1 MTFNMDYSLMYS
13 ILITGDRNALQQ
25 IYTSKQAMQQDALK
39 ILNAFKS
46 GYEFSVIDK
55 NQFDAIMKIS
65 NVIYN
70 NFDTMTPIEDG
81 IYDQLM
87 VAYKSLMPTSYQ
99 VGAMP
104 IPLEYKGNIIEEPD
118 KIDGV
123 RCPIVTVDGVDDFLF
138 KDELTILPP
147 FDINLYKTSG
157 YRADYEKNDNTS
169 RNIPHNYPKLVG
181 TLDKCKFTLISEAQQ
196 LGLIDDPTIKIF
208 ERDFLGNHLRAGI
221 LNPNDITLLLELKMD
236 GMSVEADVTDEVI
249 SARTRGDTNLD
260 LAKDLTPV
268 LKGYKFPYC
277 PKVDTPFG
285 MKFEA
290 ILTRD
295 AMYRLSLIKGV
306 KYKNARNGIVGL
318 TGSTDAGA
326 YRDLI
331 TLVPLETSLDID
343 PITEIQF
350 MNRYYTKD
358 VYLPYAVVRGDYNT
372 VLFQVYTFVKE
383 AERLRPISK
392 YLYDGVVVHYVDP
405 TVRQILGRVNSV
417 NQYSIAIK
425 FNPTVKQTV
434 FRGYTFSVGQNGMV
448 VPLAHY
454 DPVEFLGTIHTK
466 SSCHSYGRFM
476 ELNLAVGDV
485 VDVAYVNDVMPYVS
499 KPYQTYK
506 GEFESN
512 NPPVPFPSM
521 CPCCGTNLV
530 FTADSAVCP
539 NFYCRDRQ
547 VGRLTNMLDKL
558 GIKGFSESAV
568 RKLGLKSFAHLFNMT
583 SDHVINSLG
592 PTNANNFFDAL
603 KKFINTPIQDY
614 RVIGALGFT
623 NLASESWRKILND
636 VSIDVLLYKDNDY
649 IRSVLESIHG
659 IGEKAIITIMTEL
672 AYFRSDIE
680 YMRHMPNI
688 IYTYNS
694 RTITVRWTGCRDAE
708 FEEKLTRMG
717 VNSNSSAGV
726 SKKTDILVVPFVGYT
741 STKTAKVG
749 PNTLIIP
756 LEDFKKNCEY
766 VLQQVGSRLSVK

>member
-1 MTFNMDYSLMYS
+1 MTFSMDYTLMYS
-13 ILITGDRNALQQ
+13 ILITGDRNALQD
-25 IYTSKQAMQQDALK
+25 IYMHKREIQQDALN
-39 ILNAFKS
+39 ILNAFKA
-46 GYEFSVIDK
+46 GYKFSFSDK
-55 NQFDAIMKIS
+55 DQFDAIMKIS

-70 NFDTMTPIEDG
+70 NFDAMTPIEDG

-87 VAYKSLMPTSYQ
+87 VAYKALMPTTYQ
-99 VGAMP
+99 IGGVP
-104 IPLEYKGNIIEEPD
+104 IPLSYEGNEEHD

-123 RCPIVTVDGVDDFLF
+123 RCPIVVVDGVDDFLF
-138 KDELTILPP
+138 KDELTVLPP
-147 FDINLYKTSG
+147 FDINLYNTPGRRSN
-157 YRADYEKNDNTS
+157 YEKNENSS

-196 LGLIDDPTIKIF
+196 LGLLDDPTIKIF
-208 ERDFLGNHLRAGI
+208 ERDFLGNHLRQGI

-277 PKVDTPFG
+277 PKIDTPFG

-295 AMYRLSLIKGV
+295 AMYRLSLLKGV

-318 TGSTDAGA
+318 TGSIDAGA

-343 PITEIQF
+343 PITEIEF
-350 MNRYYTKD
+350 MNKYYTKD

-372 VLFQVYTFVKE
+372 VLFQVYKFVKE
-383 AERLRPISK
+383 AEKLRPISK
-392 YLYDGVVVHYVDP
+392 YLYDGVVIHYVDP
-405 TVRQILGRVNSV
+405 YIRQILGRVNSV

-434 FRGYTFSVGQNGMV
+434 FRGYTFSIGQNGIV

-485 VDVAYVNDVMPYVS
+485 VDVAYVNDVMPYIS
-499 KPYQTYK
+499 RPYETYK
-506 GEFESN
+506 GEFESGN
-512 NPPVPFPSM
+512 TPVQFPSV

-530 FTADSAVCP
+530 FTEDSAICP
-539 NFYCRDRQ
+539 NFYCRERQ

-568 RKLGLKSFAHLFNMT
+568 RKLGLTSFSHLFNMT
-583 SDHVINSLG
+583 SEHVAEVLG
-592 PTNANNFFDAL
+592 PGNANNFMQAL
-603 KKFINTPIQDY
+603 HKYINTPIQDY

-623 NLASESWRKILND
+623 NLAAESWRKILKCIPIE
-636 VSIDVLLYKDNDY
+636 VFIYRDNDF
-649 IRSVLESIHG
+649 IRQKLEEIHG
-659 IGEKAIITIMTEL
+659 IGKKTISTIMVEL
-672 AYFRSDIE
+672 GYFRQDID
-680 YMRHMPNI
+680 YINHMPNI
-688 IYTYNS
+688 LFTYNS
-694 RTITVRWTGCRDAE
+694 KDISVRWTGCRDSE
-708 FEEKLTRMG
+708 LEEKLISLG
-717 VNSNSSAGV
+717 INSNSSAGV
-726 SKKTDILVVPFVGYT
+726 SKATDILVVPFIGYT
-741 STKTAKVG
+741 SSKTSKVG
-749 PNTLIIP
+749 PNTFIVP
-756 LEDFKKNCEY
+756 LDEFKRNYQY
-766 VLQQVGSRLSVK
+766 VIDQVRASK